1 MLTNTKYTSFSVATY
16 GSKQQA
22 WMAVRRA
29 VRSYQN
35 AGYSTSYMY
44 SDQQKAFL
52 FGYSYSNAVAYKVPA
67 RVLGT
72 RLDARA

>member
-1 MLTNTKYTSFSVATY
+1 MLTNTKHTSFSVATY
-16 GSKQQA
+16 GSKQA
-22 WMAVRRA
+22 ALMAVKRA

-35 AGYSTSYMY
+35 AGYSTAYRY
-44 SDQQKAFL
+44 SDQQKAYM

-67 RVLGT
+67 RVLGS